1 MRDVSAVFVVAGRLL
16 LRHWPAML
24 ALGFLG
30 AALRQAA
37 VYGAIQLSDVQA
49 QLGQL
54 LLVLAPLGYLL
65 PIIVMLRVCRRS
77 LPALGEVE
85 QLEPVAPV
93 ERRELR
99 LVDVA
104 VSVLVPFLA
113 VYTAYGLLD
122 ADIFRYRNIAA
133 ADVVFNEVDEGAG
146 ATARRLGIYSLQI
159 ALLIVLGAWLLR
171 WVTGRLER
179 KLRLVWLAYLG
190 ALLELVYVVQL
201 ASQIVV
207 IKVRGVAWI
216 EDRVAY
222 HWVQGWYDAVVDF
235 LGPVAGAFEVSA
247 QLVEDAV
254 GSLDTVVIVPV
265 AWLTVAAVVLGY
277 QLAEQEDE
285 ERPRRGGLLSSLMA
299 DVKERFSPLVGGLRL
314 LASAGLAPMLLFS
327 VGFVVVTSLPALVHV
342 ASRAVIGPQ
351 THNTWLAIGP
361 FELALG
367 YAVSLA
373 LSAPML
379 AAAVDWLV
387 RRRRA
392 SRSPVAGPRTP
403 ATV

>member
-1 MRDVSAVFVVAGRLL
+1 MRDVLEVFGTAGRLL
-16 LRHWPAML
+16 LRHWPALL
-24 ALGFLG
+24 ALAFLG
-30 AALRQAA
+30 AAMRQAA

-65 PIIVMLRVCRRS
+65 PIIVMLRICRRS
-77 LPALGEVE
+77 LPALGEVKHP
-85 QLEPVAPV
+85 EPDAPV

-104 VSVLVPFLA
+104 VSVLIPFLA

-146 ATARRLGIYSLQI
+146 ATARRLGIYSLQA

-179 KLRLVWLAYLG
+179 KLRIVWLAYLG

-207 IKVRGVAWI
+207 IKTRGVAWI

-235 LGPVAGAFEVSA
+235 LGPVAGAFEVGVRF
-247 QLVEDAV
+247 VEDVA
-254 GSLDTVVIVPV
+254 GSLDTVVVVPV
-265 AWLTVAAVVLGY
+265 AWLTVAAVVLGHR
-277 QLAEQEDE
+277 LAEREDE
-285 ERPRRGGLLSSLMA
+285 ERPRRRRSSSLLA
-299 DVKERFSPLVGGLRL
+299 EVKERFSPLVDGLRL

-327 VGFVVVTSLPALVHV
+327 IGFVVVTSLPALVRV
-342 ASRAVIGPQ
+342 AARAVIGPQ

-367 YAVSLA
+367 YALSLA

>member
-1 MRDVSAVFVVAGRLL
+1 MRDVLEVFGTAGRLL
-16 LRHWPAML
+16 LRHWPALL
-24 ALGFLG
+24 ALAFLG
-30 AALRQAA
+30 AAMRQAA

-65 PIIVMLRVCRRS
+65 PIIVMLRICRRS
-77 LPALGEVE
+77 LPALGEVKHP
-85 QLEPVAPV
+85 EPDAPV

-104 VSVLVPFLA
+104 VSVLIPFLA

-146 ATARRLGIYSLQI
+146 ATARRLGIYSLQA

-179 KLRLVWLAYLG
+179 KLRIVWLAYLG

-207 IKVRGVAWI
+207 IKTRGVAWI

-235 LGPVAGAFEVSA
+235 LGPVAGAFEVGVRF
-247 QLVEDAV
+247 VEDVA
-254 GSLDTVVIVPV
+254 GSLDTVVVVPV
-265 AWLTVAAVVLGY
+265 AWLTVAAVVLGHR
-277 QLAEQEDE
+277 LAEREDE
-285 ERPRRGGLLSSLMA
+285 ERPRRRRSSSLLA
-299 DVKERFSPLVGGLRL
+299 EVKERFSPLVDGLRL

-327 VGFVVVTSLPALVHV
+327 IGFVVVTSLPALVRV
-342 ASRAVIGPQ
+342 AARAVIGPQ

-367 YAVSLA
+367 YALSLA

-387 RRRRA
+387 KRRRA